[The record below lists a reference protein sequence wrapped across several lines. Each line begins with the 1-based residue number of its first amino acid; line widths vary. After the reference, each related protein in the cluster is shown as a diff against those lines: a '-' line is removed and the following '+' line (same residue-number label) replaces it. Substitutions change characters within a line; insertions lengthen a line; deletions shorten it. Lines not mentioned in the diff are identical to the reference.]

1 MSEYHCFMEREM
13 QEKMRFDVKRKR
25 NTQGYNNNSRVH
37 WCLSLS
43 FKICLTSKTII
54 CGKLPALDTLYM
66 NKFYFSNQVL
76 KSKSNSY

>member
-43 FKICLTSKTII
+43 FKKCLTTKTLS
-54 CGKLPALDTLYM
+54 CGKLPALDKSLYL
-66 NKFYFSNQVL
+66 NIFYLSNQVL
-76 KSKSNSY
+76 K